1 MSDNEQ
7 KKFER
12 LLELIGDKKYGFMR
26 ELRPDLPKHDD
37 DPFMP
42 PPLIRKFNLRDGVII
57 EGDLKPGRKGG
68 MQVGWICTK
77 QGLPNKAPRRWHL
90 QAAVTLEFLAL
101 VER

>member
-26 ELRPDLPKHDD
+26 ELRPDLPKDDD

-42 PPLIRKFNLRDGVII
+42 PPLIRKFNLRDGVIV

-68 MQVGWICTK
+68 MQVGWIDSVMGMPPGEWAQLKTFDH
-77 QGLPNKAPRRWHL
+77 GASI
-90 QAAVTLEFLAL
+90 
-101 VER
+101 